1 MVRSTKNA
9 IAAAVRSK
17 AMATAKTPGHPM
29 RGSVYF
35 AANGVHIVGTTVMAT
50 PYATRTIPM
59 PNSRSC
65 VFRFQSIRR
74 MVGARKCEK
83 NASAPPRRR
92 STSARKSK
100 AFPAAS
106 ADPIGTKTDAVPFA
120 V

>member
-1 MVRSTKNA
+1 DR
-9 IAAAVRSK
+9 R
-17 AMATAKTPGHPM
+17 
-29 RGSVYF
+29 RGQVEGDGDREDAGPSDARRVYF

-50 PYATRTIPM
+50 PYTTRTIPI

-74 MVGARKCEK
+74 MVRARKCEK
-83 NASAPPRRR
+83 NASAPPSRR
-92 STSARKSK
+92 STSARKSN

-106 ADPIGTKTDAVPFA
+106 ADPIGTKTDAVHFA